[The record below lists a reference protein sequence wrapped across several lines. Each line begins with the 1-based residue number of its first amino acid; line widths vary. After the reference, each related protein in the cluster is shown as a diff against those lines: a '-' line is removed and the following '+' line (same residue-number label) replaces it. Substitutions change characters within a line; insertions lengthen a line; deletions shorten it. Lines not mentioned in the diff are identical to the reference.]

1 VKTAVKTARR
11 RTMQCI
17 AFDSHKH
24 YTWALVQDEAGKV
37 IREQRI
43 DHVRGALRGFLEEFE
58 SGTPVAVETIG
69 NWYWI
74 TDEIEAAGMVP
85 RLVNARKAKLMSGS
99 INKTDKL
106 DVRGINR
113 LQRSGTL
120 PTVWIPPRELR
131 DARELPRTRMI
142 LVRQRTQLKNRIHAN
157 LAKYG
162 LKANGVTDLFGVR
175 GRKILDDLLNELPR
189 ETRFATAALIDE
201 LDHLQEKVEALEDRM
216 GELFDG
222 IEALRL
228 IRTLPGV
235 AFILGVVILTEVGVA
250 DRFPSSSHLASY
262 SGMTPRVHASG
273 GKARYG
279 RTRPD
284 VNRYLKWAYAE
295 AANATMIH
303 RRRHPKRHVSCLYER
318 VRRRSG
324 HQKAIGAVGRHLA
337 EATYWILRKKEPYQ
351 DPMLDR
357 DVSEGRRERGG
368 GHESNEIR

>member
-1 VKTAVKTARR
+1 MYAAGEERAVNTARR

-37 IREQRI
+37 LREQRI
-43 DHVRGALRGFLEEFE
+43 NHTRGALQGFLEEFE
-58 SGTPVAVETIG
+58 PGSPVAVETIG

-85 RLVNARKAKLMSGS
+85 RLVNARRAKLMSGS

-106 DVRGINR
+106 DARGMNR

-131 DARELPRTRMI
+131 DARELPRTRMV
-142 LVRQRTQLKNRIHAN
+142 LVRQRTKLKNRIHAN

-162 LKANGVTDLFGVR
+162 LKTGGVTDLFGVR
-175 GRKILDDLLNELPR
+175 GRRILAQCLEELPSQ
-189 ETRFATAALIDE
+189 TRYATQSLIEE
-201 LDHLQEKVEALEDRM
+201 LDHLQARIKEFEGRM
-216 GELFDG
+216 GELFGEMRDL
-222 IEALRL
+222 EL

-235 AFILGVVILTEVGVA
+235 AFILGVVILTEVGDVE
-250 DRFPSSSHLASY
+250 RFPSSSHLASY

-273 GKARYG
+273 GHVRYG

-284 VNRYLKWAYAE
+284 VNHYLKWAYAE
-295 AANATMIH
+295 AANVSMMH
-303 RRRHPKRHVSCLYER
+303 RRRHPQRHVSRLYER
-318 VRRRSG
+318 VKRRRG
-324 HQKAIGAVGRHLA
+324 HPKAIGAVGRHLA
-337 EATYWILRKKEPYQ
+337 EATYWMLKKQEPYR
-351 DPMLDR
+351 DPATDR
-357 DVSEGRRERGG
+357 AEVESTREA
-368 GHESNEIR
+368 